1 MQESAGRPPKGAAMR
16 FPFRISRRDGVEYPL
31 ARQRRSQNEANLSTE
46 QHQAQAHA
54 RLPGADENPR
64 RARDYQREAAPRQ
77 SQADSLSGLKNARA
91 EGLGKQHR
99 LDKPSQ
105 YKAVFSNATRA
116 HAGVFF
122 IRSCDNR
129 CGVPRLGLAFSVR
142 AAGKA
147 VARNRLKRLVRES
160 FRRHKNNLPGR
171 DYVVGCKSDKHGK
184 HNKNGKSGARR
195 ANGAARADSAQ
206 ARAAMNRFWEK
217 ESAPEKPA

>member
-1 MQESAGRPPKGAAMR
+1 M
-16 FPFRISRRDGVEYPL
+16 
-31 ARQRRSQNEANLSTE
+31 
-46 QHQAQAHA
+46 
-54 RLPGADENPR
+54 
-64 RARDYQREAAPRQ
+64 
-77 SQADSLSGLKNARA
+77 KNARA
-91 EGLGKQHR
+91 ESLGKQHR

-105 YKAVFSNATRA
+105 YKAVFSNAKRA

-122 IRSCDNR
+122 IRSCDNT

-171 DYVVGCKSDKHGK
+171 DYVVGCTSGKNSRNSKNKS
-184 HNKNGKSGARR
+184 GKSGG
-195 ANGAARADSAQ
+195 NGAGRADNAQ

-217 ESAPEKPA
+217 EAAQKQSA